1 MNFVE
6 DEGRSLGS
14 GCRTWIKSP
23 IAAVVKSHGGEQ
35 SRKRLGETGQMGIR
49 EMNASELLMK
59 CRKTLDGIK
68 TKPFTRGLGEVQT
81 LPVYGLF
88 GVRHR
93 DSMNLIQAFTRNVRT
108 CRFDVKGK
116 VKQWTC

>member
-1 MNFVE
+1 
-6 DEGRSLGS
+6 
-14 GCRTWIKSP
+14 
-23 IAAVVKSHGGEQ
+23 VVKSHGGEQ
-35 SRKRLGETGQMGIR
+35 SRKRPGETGQMKIR

-81 LPVYGLF
+81 LPVYDLF

-116 VKQWTC
+116 VKQWSC